1 MHEENP
7 LTKYYR
13 QPKIF
18 IKLPSKGKFYPQGA
32 LDVSKNKEYPVYPM
46 NAKDEILLKTPD
58 ALLNG
63 EATVSV
69 IKSCIPSIID
79 PWEMPSVDL
88 DTVLAAIRIASY
100 GEGLEIN
107 SKCSECGE
115 ENTHIF
121 NLVGFLETNAKV
133 NIKDSITFEDTGLT
147 VYIRPYSYKEL
158 SQVRF
163 KTIEQQNILKII
175 NNKSLSDEE
184 KIKQFNVSFISL
196 TDLTINIIIGCITH
210 IETADGEKV
219 VNKEH
224 IAEFLN
230 NSSKEYFNK
239 ISELVKQMKNDV
251 DIKPTTVSC
260 DNCDHKYEVMFSLDS
275 SNFFNQGSAS

>member
-1 MHEENP
+1 MSTENP
-7 LTKYYR
+7 LLKYYR

-18 IKLPSKGKFYPQGA
+18 IKLPSKGKFYSKGS

-69 IKSCIPSIID
+69 IKSCVPSILD

-100 GEGLEIN
+100 GENLEID
-107 SKCSECGE
+107 SKCPECEE
-115 ENTHIF
+115 ENTHVF
-121 NLVGFLETNAKV
+121 NLVGFLENNSKV
-133 NIKDSITFEDTGLT
+133 NIKDSVTFDESGLT
-147 VYIRPYSYKEL
+147 VYIRPYSYREL

-184 KIKQFNVSFISL
+184 KIRQFNASFVSL
-196 TDLTINIIIGCITH
+196 TDLTINIIIGCITC

-219 VNKEH
+219 EDKEL

-239 ISELVKQMKNDV
+239 ISDLVKQMKNDV
-251 DIKPTTVSC
+251 DIKPTPVVCGSC
-260 DNCDHKYEVMFSLDS
+260 SHQYEVMFALDN
-275 SNFFNQGSAS
+275 SNFFNQGSAG

>member
-1 MHEENP
+1 MSTENP
-7 LTKYYR
+7 LLKYYR

-18 IKLPSKGKFYPQGA
+18 IKLPSKGKFYSKGS

-69 IKSCIPSIID
+69 IKSCVPSILD

-100 GEGLEIN
+100 GENLEID
-107 SKCSECGE
+107 SKCPECEE
-115 ENTHIF
+115 ENTHVF
-121 NLVGFLETNAKV
+121 NLVSFLENNSKV
-133 NIKDSITFEDTGLT
+133 NIKDSVTFDESGLT
-147 VYIRPYSYKEL
+147 VYIRPYSYREL

-184 KIKQFNVSFISL
+184 KIRQFNASFVSL
-196 TDLTINIIIGCITH
+196 TDLTINIIIGCITC

-219 VNKEH
+219 EDKEL

-239 ISELVKQMKNDV
+239 ISDLVKQMKNDV
-251 DIKPTTVSC
+251 DIKPTPVVCGSC
-260 DNCDHKYEVMFSLDS
+260 SHQYEVMFALDN
-275 SNFFNQGSAS
+275 SNFFNQGSAG